1 MSLLHARRFDSPFRA
16 LIIACLIAVVGA
28 CASNPEDESGKTAA
42 ELYATAQQSVR
53 NGNWDV
59 AIKNLRRVQARFPFD
74 PYALQAHLD
83 LISVNLQRQDAEQVV
98 LEADRFIKENP
109 RHPRVDY
116 AYYMRGL
123 AYFPGEQFFMTRW
136 FDIDQAAFDVTPA
149 AKSFQY
155 LHRLIESFPNSEYA
169 PDARARMVFL
179 QNLLARHELHVA
191 KWYMRRGAFV
201 AAAQRAT
208 DQLHDYP
215 ESDSQAETLEL
226 MVLAYRDLG
235 LTRLADDAQKVLD
248 LNFPGRKPTLEFKR
262 RNERW
267 IDWVKDIF
275 S

>member
-123 AYFPGEQFFMTRW
+123 AYFPDEQFFMTSW